1 MPRARRAGRRG
12 YPTFA
17 EPDSPPELVAAFDGL
32 RHAVSLVASEAEA
45 DTLTEVFWAA
55 LHGLASLG
63 RGGRLRPDYE
73 RERVDALIARFCA
86 AAG

>member
-1 MPRARRAGRRG
+1 
-12 YPTFA
+12 
-17 EPDSPPELVAAFDGL
+17 
-32 RHAVSLVASEAEA
+32 VSLVASEAEA